1 MVSGISLNKSASL
14 AARKTGALHV
24 EWSVELG
31 RPNVIADPRVPALK
45 SRSSKLEARSSKLEL
60 KPLFVFS
67 LLPFISLC
75 PIAVQV
81 QSLSL
86 FAVWTSPMPH
96 DKGRHLGDVTTF
108 EAQK

>member
-1 MVSGISLNKSASL
+1 
-14 AARKTGALHV
+14 V

-31 RPNVIADPRVPALK
+31 RPNVIADPGVPALK
-45 SRSSKLEARSSKLEL
+45 SRSLKLEL
-60 KPLFVFS
+60 KPLS
-67 LLPFISLC
+67 LSSLQPFTCLYL
-75 PIAVQV
+75 IAVQV

-86 FAVWTSPMPH
+86 FAVWTSQMPH

>member
-1 MVSGISLNKSASL
+1 MVSGIPLNKSASL

-45 SRSSKLEARSSKLEL
+45 SRRSKLEL
-60 KPLFVFS
+60 KPLSLFS
-67 LLPFISLC
+67 LLPFTCLC
-75 PIAVQV
+75 LITAQV
-81 QSLSL
+81 QSLYL
-86 FAVWTSPMPH
+86 IAVWTSPMPH
-96 DKGRHLGDVTTF
+96 DQSRHLGDVTTF